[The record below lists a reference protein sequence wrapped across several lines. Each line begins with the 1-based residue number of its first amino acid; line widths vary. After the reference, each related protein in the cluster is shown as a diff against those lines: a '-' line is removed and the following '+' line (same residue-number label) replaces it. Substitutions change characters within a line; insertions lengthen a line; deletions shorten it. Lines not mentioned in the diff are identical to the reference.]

1 MLLLQTFL
9 YHAVAG
15 HELVA
20 TRTPTTGGSGVVST
34 MGSGGVMLVSSR
46 VGPHILNAPD
56 LIEVLNEGVMRHVV
70 WQVGLGMGRSRR
82 V

>member
-1 MLLLQTFL
+1 MLLLQTFV

-15 HELVA
+15 HDLVA
-20 TRTPTTGGSGVVST
+20 NPTTGGSCVVST
-34 MGSGGVMLVSSR
+34 MGSGGVMLISSR
-46 VGPHILNAPD
+46 VSPHILNAPD
-56 LIEVLNEGVMRHVV
+56 LIEVLNEGMMRHVV